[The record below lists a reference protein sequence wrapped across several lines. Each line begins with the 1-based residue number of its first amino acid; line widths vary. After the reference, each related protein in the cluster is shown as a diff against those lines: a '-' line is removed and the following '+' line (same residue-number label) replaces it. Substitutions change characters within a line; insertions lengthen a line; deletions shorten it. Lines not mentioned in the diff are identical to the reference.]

1 MTCQSVALFSA
12 LAGIGLGLLL
22 ALVGM
27 WFVSKVTG
35 EPMIRRPEPVLDG
48 LKVRDSSMGE
58 FDAAVRRTA

>member
-1 MTCQSVALFSA
+1 MTCESVALFST

-35 EPMIRRPEPVLDG
+35 EPMRYKPDPVLAG
-48 LKVRDSSMGE
+48 LEVSDSSMGE
-58 FDAAVRRTA
+58 FEAARGRA